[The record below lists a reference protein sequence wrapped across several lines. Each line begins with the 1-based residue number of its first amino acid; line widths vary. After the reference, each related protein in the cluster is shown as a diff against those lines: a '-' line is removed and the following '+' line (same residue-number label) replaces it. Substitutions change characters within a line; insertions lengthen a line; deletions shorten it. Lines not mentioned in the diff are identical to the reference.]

1 MGKMSDHEISVI
13 KCFPCEY
20 KLVSFARLSASFR
33 QHVHAYEFAPDA
45 GKEKKHLIGTNYHKT
60 VVGYSDSR
68 LLNESRL

>member
-1 MGKMSDHEISVI
+1 MGKMSDHVISVI

-20 KLVSFARLSASFR
+20 KLVSLARPI
-33 QHVHAYEFAPDA
+33 QQVHAYEFAPDA
-45 GKEKKHLIGTNYHKT
+45 GKEKKHLTGTNYHKT